1 MRQWIV
7 VSLLFCLIGAAYA
20 NPVVVAPL
28 DGIGYT
34 IVLGSASA
42 VEAAIV
48 TFILLF
54 WGVDPLRF
62 YIALILGNLLIYF
75 AVFLPLLD
83 ASSNLLLSET
93 AIVLLD
99 GSLIKIIT
107 RYNTFQ
113 QVTFCPLKWPYALAI
128 AACGNIVSYYVGAA
142 IA

>member
-1 MRQWIV
+1 MG
-7 VSLLFCLIGAAYA
+7 S
-20 NPVVVAPL
+20 
-28 DGIGYT
+28 IGYAV
-34 IVLGSASA
+34 VLVSASA

-54 WGVDPLRF
+54 WGVDPLWF
-62 YIALILGNLLIYF
+62 YITLILGNLLIYF

-83 ASSNLLLSET
+83 VSSNLLLSET

-113 QVTFCPLKWPYALAI
+113 QETFCPLKWPYVFII
-128 AACGNIVSYYVGAA
+128 AGVGNLVSYYVGAA
-142 IA
+142 IAG